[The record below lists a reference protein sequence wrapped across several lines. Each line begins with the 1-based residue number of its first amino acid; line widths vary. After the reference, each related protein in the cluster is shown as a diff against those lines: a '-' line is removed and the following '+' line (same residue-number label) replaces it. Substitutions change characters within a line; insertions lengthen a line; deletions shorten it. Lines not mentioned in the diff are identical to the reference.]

1 MLKPVTPPMESV
13 EQRRLEAIRL
23 LEVWGEFIPKKQ
35 AIREIVD
42 KPELQQGRRG
52 TGAGRANRNRVR
64 SQLRRCILHYECAIG

>member
-23 LEVWGEFIPKKQ
+23 REVWG
-35 AIREIVD
+35 EIVD